1 MRMLQKLLPY
11 DRLIIGYLLVVMVF
25 LAISHQPSSAALRIT
40 LVHGAAILFVLL
52 IANFSTRSPLAQ
64 IVHDFYPAMLF
75 MILFS
80 EFTHTSTALFTY
92 WLEPLLIKFD
102 IWAFGGS
109 PQQWAAARLS
119 PEILEFLAF
128 SYWSYYL
135 IIPGTLFFVY
145 RKNYPYGLID
155 ATTRMCL
162 TMFACYLLF
171 MLSPARGPHHALPVN
186 GAALMDGGFFTNMV
200 LNIQKV
206 GSVQGAAFPS
216 SHVAVA
222 WAMFFVLLQHAPKIA
237 WPLALLIA
245 ALTFSVVTMGYH
257 FSLDALGGVVVALG
271 INAAWPRDNARTNSV
286 RARSL
291 SRHSGSVS

>member
-1 MRMLQKLLPY
+1 MPILQKLRPY
-11 DRLIIGYLLVVMVF
+11 DRLIIGYLVLVMVF
-25 LAISHQPSSAALRIT
+25 LAISHQPSTAALRIT
-40 LVHGAAILFVLL
+40 LVHSAAILFVLL
-52 IANFSTRSPLAQ
+52 VANFSRRSGLVQ

-80 EFTHTSTALFTY
+80 EFTHTSTVLFSY

-102 IWAFGGS
+102 LWAFSGS
-109 PQQWAAARLS
+109 PQQWAVAHLS
-119 PEILEFLAF
+119 PEIIEFFAF

-135 IIPGTLFFVY
+135 VIPGTLFFVY
-145 RKNYPYGLID
+145 RKNYPHGLID

-171 MLSPARGPHHALPVN
+171 MLSPARGPHHALPAN
-186 GAALMDGGFFTNMV
+186 GASLMDGGFFTNMV
-200 LNIQKV
+200 RSIQKI

-222 WAMFFVLLQHAPKIA
+222 WAMFFVLLQHAAKIA
-237 WPLALLIA
+237 WPIGLLIA
-245 ALTFSVVTMGYH
+245 ALTFSVITMGYH
-257 FSLDALGGVVVALG
+257 FSLDALGGVVVAFG
-271 INAAWPRDNARTNSV
+271 INAAWPKDNTRTGSERV
-286 RARSL
+286 RSL